1 MSRFVTPGA
10 EFTVYLLQIEMFVSA
25 AVAALASAP
34 YLRLPCYTN
43 PNCKYSERYTSMS
56 KYISELMSPQL
67 MGVVYAFVGFIIALY
82 VLSVVYVFID
92 ARRRGASAY
101 VAWGIIALIPFVG
114 LIAYLVL
121 RPHSYA
127 SDREEQELD
136 MALRERQL
144 AQYGTCP
151 QCGAPIEKDF
161 VVCPVCDTQVRNVCP
176 SCHRPL
182 DAHWKV
188 CPYCRT
194 RIQ

>member
-1 MSRFVTPGA
+1 
-10 EFTVYLLQIEMFVSA
+10 
-25 AVAALASAP
+25 
-34 YLRLPCYTN
+34 
-43 PNCKYSERYTSMS
+43 MS

-127 SDREEQELD
+127 ADREEQELD

-161 VVCPVCDTQVRNVCP
+161 VVCPVCDTQVRNVAP
-176 SCHRPL
+176 AAIARSTRTGRSAPTAELASSNASIAGPAASHGRRAPRVSHTRAQQPRPHTMKH
-182 DAHWKV
+182 A
-188 CPYCRT
+188 
-194 RIQ
+194 

>member
-1 MSRFVTPGA
+1 
-10 EFTVYLLQIEMFVSA
+10 
-25 AVAALASAP
+25 
-34 YLRLPCYTN
+34 
-43 PNCKYSERYTSMS
+43 MS
-56 KYISELMSPQL
+56 KYINELMSPQL
-67 MGVVYAFVGFIIALY
+67 MGVIYAFVGFIIALY

-151 QCGAPIEKDF
+151 QCGGPAKRETNTMPQWAGSSWYFLRYVDSHNS
-161 VVCPVCDTQVRNVCP
+161 Q
-176 SCHRPL
+176 
-182 DAHWKV
+182 HWKV

>member
-1 MSRFVTPGA
+1 MCPRQPRTRPWSHINKPRGKLDR
-10 EFTVYLLQIEMFVSA
+10 TVNIPKGTRNVQVHLRA
-25 AVAALASAP
+25 HVAAA
-34 YLRLPCYTN
+34 YGRRL
-43 PNCKYSERYTSMS
+43 
-56 KYISELMSPQL
+56 
-67 MGVVYAFVGFIIALY
+67 AFVGFIIALY

>member
-1 MSRFVTPGA
+1 
-10 EFTVYLLQIEMFVSA
+10 
-25 AVAALASAP
+25 
-34 YLRLPCYTN
+34 
-43 PNCKYSERYTSMS
+43 MS

-67 MGVVYAFVGFIIALY
+67 MGVIYAFVGFIVALY

-92 ARRRGASAY
+92 ARRRGASPY
-101 VAWGIIALIPFVG
+101 VTWGIIALIPFVG

>member
-1 MSRFVTPGA
+1 
-10 EFTVYLLQIEMFVSA
+10 
-25 AVAALASAP
+25 
-34 YLRLPCYTN
+34 
-43 PNCKYSERYTSMS
+43 MS

-101 VAWGIIALIPFVG
+101 VAWGIGVRAQDQVG
-114 LIAYLVL
+114 NEAYK
-121 RPHSYA
+121 RDEGDDA

>member
-1 MSRFVTPGA
+1 
-10 EFTVYLLQIEMFVSA
+10 
-25 AVAALASAP
+25 
-34 YLRLPCYTN
+34 
-43 PNCKYSERYTSMS
+43 MS

-136 MALRERQL
+136 MALREGLRRLPGVRYPGSQRLPQL
-144 AQYGTCP
+144 PSPARCALEGLPLLPNSHPVAHPSQGRPQATGTARPAQATR
-151 QCGAPIEKDF
+151 A
-161 VVCPVCDTQVRNVCP
+161 TR
-176 SCHRPL
+176 
-182 DAHWKV
+182 
-188 CPYCRT
+188 RT
-194 RIQ
+194 R

>member
-1 MSRFVTPGA
+1 
-10 EFTVYLLQIEMFVSA
+10 
-25 AVAALASAP
+25 
-34 YLRLPCYTN
+34 
-43 PNCKYSERYTSMS
+43 MS

-136 MALRERQL
+136 MALRERP
-144 AQYGTCP
+144 TCP
-151 QCGAPIEKDF
+151 VRHLPAVRRPHREGLRRLPGVRYPGSQRMPQLPSPARCALEGLPLLPNSHPVTHPSPGRPQATGTLQATRAHSPAPHDEAC
-161 VVCPVCDTQVRNVCP
+161 VEN
-176 SCHRPL
+176 RPP
-182 DAHWKV
+182 
-188 CPYCRT
+188 CY
-194 RIQ
+194 

>member
-1 MSRFVTPGA
+1 
-10 EFTVYLLQIEMFVSA
+10 
-25 AVAALASAP
+25 
-34 YLRLPCYTN
+34 
-43 PNCKYSERYTSMS
+43 MS
-56 KYISELMSPQL
+56 KYINELMSPQL
-67 MGVVYAFVGFIIALY
+67 MGVIYAFVGFIIALY

-101 VAWGIIALIPFVG
+101 VAWGVIALIPFVG

>member
-1 MSRFVTPGA
+1 
-10 EFTVYLLQIEMFVSA
+10 
-25 AVAALASAP
+25 
-34 YLRLPCYTN
+34 
-43 PNCKYSERYTSMS
+43 MS

-92 ARRRGASAY
+92 ARRRGRQR
-101 VAWGIIALIPFVG
+101 VRAWGIIALIPFVG

-136 MALRERQL
+136 HGPCASASLRSTAPAAVRRAHREGLRRLPGVRHPGSQRMPQL
-144 AQYGTCP
+144 
-151 QCGAPIEKDF
+151 
-161 VVCPVCDTQVRNVCP
+161 P
-176 SCHRPL
+176 SPL

>member
-1 MSRFVTPGA
+1 
-10 EFTVYLLQIEMFVSA
+10 
-25 AVAALASAP
+25 
-34 YLRLPCYTN
+34 
-43 PNCKYSERYTSMS
+43 MS

-144 AQYGTCP
+144 AST
-151 QCGAPIEKDF
+151 APA
-161 VVCPVCDTQVRNVCP
+161 RSAARP
-176 SCHRPL
+176 SRRTLLSARCAIPRFATSAPAAIARSMRIGRSAPTAELASSNASIAGPAVSHGHAASHARP
-182 DAHWKV
+182 AVPPHTMKHA
-188 CPYCRT
+188 
-194 RIQ
+194 

>member
-1 MSRFVTPGA
+1 MCSST
-10 EFTVYLLQIEMFVSA
+10 LA
-25 AVAALASAP
+25 AAAP
-34 YLRLPCYTN
+34 
-43 PNCKYSERYTSMS
+43 
-56 KYISELMSPQL
+56 
-67 MGVVYAFVGFIIALY
+67 ALTWH
-82 VLSVVYVFID
+82 
-92 ARRRGASAY
+92 GASSPSSRLWASS
-101 VAWGIIALIPFVG
+101 PT
-114 LIAYLVL
+114 VL

>member
-1 MSRFVTPGA
+1 
-10 EFTVYLLQIEMFVSA
+10 
-25 AVAALASAP
+25 
-34 YLRLPCYTN
+34 
-43 PNCKYSERYTSMS
+43 MS

-67 MGVVYAFVGFIIALY
+67 MGVVYAFVGF
-82 VLSVVYVFID
+82 
-92 ARRRGASAY
+92 
-101 VAWGIIALIPFVG
+101 IIALIPFVG

>member
-1 MSRFVTPGA
+1 
-10 EFTVYLLQIEMFVSA
+10 
-25 AVAALASAP
+25 
-34 YLRLPCYTN
+34 
-43 PNCKYSERYTSMS
+43 MS

-67 MGVVYAFVGFIIALY
+67 MGVIYAFVGFIIALY

-188 CPYCRT
+188 CPTAELASSNASIAGSAASHGHAASHARPT
-194 RIQ
+194 PRAHTMKHA

>member
-1 MSRFVTPGA
+1 
-10 EFTVYLLQIEMFVSA
+10 
-25 AVAALASAP
+25 
-34 YLRLPCYTN
+34 
-43 PNCKYSERYTSMS
+43 MS

-67 MGVVYAFVGFIIALY
+67 MGVVYAFIGFIIALY

-161 VVCPVCDTQVRNVCP
+161 VVCPLSAPARCALAGLPLLPNSHPVTHPSPGRPQVPGTPQATRAP
-176 SCHRPL
+176 QPRPHTMKH
-182 DAHWKV
+182 A
-188 CPYCRT
+188 
-194 RIQ
+194 